1 MDYYFDSYAHSGIHE
16 EMLKDTV
23 RTETYRD
30 AICGN
35 RFLFEDKVVM
45 DVGCGTGILSM
56 FAARSGARRVYAVDC
71 SDIADTARTI
81 VAANGLADTV
91 EVIKA
96 KVEDVELPEKVDV
109 IVSEWM
115 GYCLYYES
123 MLDTVLAARD
133 RFLAPGG
140 IVLPDRAALV
150 LAGIEDAQYK
160 HEKIEFWSDVY
171 GFDMSCIKGLAMSE
185 PLVDTV
191 DADSVV
197 TKSCIVRHLS
207 IESMSKEETTFTS
220 PFKLEA
226 TKNDYVHALVAY
238 FDVSFTHSHKPMGF
252 STGPRFKPTHWKQ
265 AVFYLEDVITICAG
279 ETITGTLSCK
289 PNDSNPRDLDIS
301 ITYSFEGERCKA
313 HRTIHY
319 RMR

>member
-1 MDYYFDSYAHSGIHE
+1 M
-16 EMLKDTV
+16 
-23 RTETYRD
+23 
-30 AICGN
+30 
-35 RFLFEDKVVM
+35 
-45 DVGCGTGILSM
+45 
-56 FAARSGARRVYAVDC
+56 
-71 SDIADTARTI
+71 
-81 VAANGLADTV
+81 
-91 EVIKA
+91 
-96 KVEDVELPEKVDV
+96 
-109 IVSEWM
+109 
-115 GYCLYYES
+115 
-123 MLDTVLAARD
+123 LAARD

-207 IESMSKEETTFTS
+207 IESMSKEGHLHQ
-220 PFKLEA
+220 PFIQA

-238 FDVSFTHSHKPMGF
+238 FDETSQPQAHGLLRN
-252 STGPRFKPTHWKQ
+252 PRFKPTLE
-265 AVFYLEDVITICAG
+265 AGVFYLEDVITICAG

-289 PNDSNPRDLDIS
+289 PNDSNPRDLDI
-301 ITYSFEGERCKA
+301 TYSFEGERCRHIGPSTTGCGERGPPRNASRLGESAARA
-313 HRTIHY
+313 HTVHTQYAGPSNTHTHRQAWDMSDTVPSA
-319 RMR
+319 